1 MADRRQVNPQ
11 PNPTPDSAEAQH
23 WTEAFRYIALITLVV
38 CGWAVVYYARAAIK
52 PLIVAGLVAYVLST
66 IVDGLRKATRLSRQT
81 LVVIVYFTSLV
92 IFLFLP
98 ALLAPTLITQSQQI
112 YTDVQFSFD
121 ELRTAMLQPIRTP
134 SGELRL
140 GELFPG
146 LTELSFSSL
155 LPSSATLIELLQS
168 TSTNLAWTV
177 MIVVTTYY
185 LLSGWPRLRDWMI
198 GLMPAYM
205 QPELHRLYSDVR
217 TVWRTYLWG
226 NLILMV
232 IVGIVFSIIYMA
244 IGLPGGLTIGILAG
258 VLSIIPE
265 LGPAATAII
274 AVVVALLK
282 GSNFLDMSNTAFG
295 LLVLGIYTVLINIK
309 SIWLRPYVL
318 GRQMLLPEG
327 IIFTVVIIAALVQG
341 VLGALVVVPVL
352 GSLLV
357 VGRYIRRRLLGL
369 APFPDSKS

>member
-1 MADRRQVNPQ
+1 MNPQ
-11 PNPTPDSAEAQH
+11 PDPAPDADESQH
-23 WTEAFRYIALITLVV
+23 WTEAFRYIALITLVL
-38 CGWAVVYYARAAIK
+38 CGWAVIYYAQAAVK
-52 PLIVAGLVAYVLST
+52 PLIISGLVAYVLST
-66 IVDGLRKATRLSRQT
+66 IVDGLGKATRLSRQT
-81 LVVIVYFTSLV
+81 LVVFVYFTSLA

-112 YTDVQFSFD
+112 YTDVQYSFD
-121 ELRTAMLQPIRTP
+121 ELRTAVLQPIRTP
-134 SGELRL
+134 SGTMRL
-140 GELFPG
+140 GEMFPG
-146 LTELSFSSL
+146 LAELSLSSL
-155 LPSSATLIELLQS
+155 LPSSATVIELLQA
-168 TSTNLAWTV
+168 TSANLAWTV

-185 LLSGWPRLRDWMI
+185 LLSGWPRLRNWMI
-198 GLMPAYM
+198 GLTPVYM
-205 QPELHRLYSDVR
+205 HAEMHRLYIDVR
-217 TVWRTYLWG
+217 RVWHTYLWG
-226 NLILMV
+226 NLILML
-232 IVGIVFSIIYMA
+232 IVGVVFSVIYMA

-265 LGPAATAII
+265 LGPAATAVI
-274 AVVVALLK
+274 AVVVALMK
-282 GSNFLDMSNTAFG
+282 GSIYLDISRTAFG

-341 VLGALVVVPVL
+341 VLGALIVVPVL

-369 APFPDSKS
+369 APFPDVVS